1 MTGRSLGRTGFL
13 GRGDLYAQVCGAGAC
28 GVSLAVVQLQGL
40 DSWPRSVGFA
50 LTSGGPGF
58 WAAGGRGLRVEWKL
72 CVEARVK
79 PRLQGP
85 EAGWWRGCS
94 HCLGER
100 PQEWSK
106 PHISPAAGN
115 AQDSIFRAS
124 HLASCHFQTLKICVS
139 TKQGREPPSAFP

>member
-1 MTGRSLGRTGFL
+1 MGGEGGRTGFL
-13 GRGDLYAQVCGAGAC
+13 GRGDLYAQVCRAGAL

-40 DSWPRSVGFA
+40 ESWPRSVGCA

-58 WAAGGRGLRVEWKL
+58 RAAGGRGLRVEWKL

-94 HCLGER
+94 QSG
-100 PQEWSK
+100 QET
-106 PHISPAAGN
+106 AG
-115 AQDSIFRAS
+115 
-124 HLASCHFQTLKICVS
+124 V
-139 TKQGREPPSAFP
+139 E